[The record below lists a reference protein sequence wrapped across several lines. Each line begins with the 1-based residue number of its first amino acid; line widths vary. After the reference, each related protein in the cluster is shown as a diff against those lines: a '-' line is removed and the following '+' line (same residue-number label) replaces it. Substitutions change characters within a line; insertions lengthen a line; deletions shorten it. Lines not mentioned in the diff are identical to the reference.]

1 MAYFNNT
8 NNADFYSASTGSGEF
23 DGYQFLNQTPTTT
36 TEDANGQTHGIYADY
51 WSTASQPGLA
61 IGLSTSL
68 PTTANYGNYHCSL
81 SLIGVLR
88 LGLQSRWIQPPR
100 TPPS

>member
-8 NNADFYSASTGSGEF
+8 NNADFYSTSSGSGEF
-23 DGYQFLNQTPTTT
+23 DGYPFLGQTPTTT
-36 TEDANGQTHGIYADY
+36 IEEANGQTHGIYADY

-61 IGLSTSL
+61 VDSSTNP
-68 PTTANYGNYHCSL
+68 PTTASYGKYHCSL

-88 LGLQSRWIQPPR
+88 SGLQSRWIQPLR
-100 TPPS
+100 TRP